1 MELNYAFYYIE
12 ANVVCILIFAVMLG
26 RSWRGV
32 DRQERQRVFDTIMIC
47 HVIYFFSDIIWVLLL
62 EKIIPPS
69 ILSVSLVNISNSVII
84 CYLSCFWF
92 SYIELIG
99 GAKYIKHLSNRLV
112 IQLPTLFS
120 TLIVS
125 LMFLF
130 FRDKVLGDDM
140 VPTPFYYF
148 LLFFIPST
156 YVVCASIRAFM
167 RAFQKEHYIRRF
179 NFLVYAIYPIVVAIF
194 GLIQSVWLRAP
205 LFCFGS
211 TILMFYIY
219 ILSIENM
226 VSIDPLT
233 KLNNRTQ
240 LKRYVDTEL
249 SKSNGK
255 DTFFV
260 LMMDLNNF
268 KSINDKYGHMEG
280 DVAVVRTADALRKAC
295 AMNELHPFVA
305 RYGGDEF
312 IIVVQTEER
321 EAVEEL
327 CKYIKKTLK
336 RLNVYAEAPY
346 ELTACIGYASFKG
359 GLPDYRNAVAAADAE
374 LYKAKAIFKSQTRKS

>member
-1 MELNYAFYYIE
+1 
-12 ANVVCILIFAVMLG
+12 
-26 RSWRGV
+26 
-32 DRQERQRVFDTIMIC
+32 
-47 HVIYFFSDIIWVLLL
+47 
-62 EKIIPPS
+62 
-69 ILSVSLVNISNSVII
+69 
-84 CYLSCFWF
+84 
-92 SYIELIG
+92 
-99 GAKYIKHLSNRLV
+99 
-112 IQLPTLFS
+112 
-120 TLIVS
+120 
-125 LMFLF
+125 MFLF
-130 FRDKVLGDDM
+130 FRDKVLGEDL

-148 LLFFIPST
+148 LLLFIPST

-167 RAFQKEHYIRRF
+167 RAFQKENYIKRF
-179 NFLVYAIYPIVVAIF
+179 NFLVYAIYPIIVAIF

-255 DTFFV
+255 DTFYV

-280 DVAVVRTADALRKAC
+280 DIAVVRTADALRKAC
-295 AMNELHPFVA
+295 TKSELHPFVA

-312 IIVVQTEER
+312 IIVVQTEDKD
-321 EAVEEL
+321 AVKEL
-327 CKYIKKTLK
+327 VNYIKKTLR
-336 RLNVYAEAPY
+336 RLNIYAEAPY
-346 ELTACIGYASFKG
+346 ELTASIGYAPFRG
-359 GLPDYRNAVAAADAE
+359 GLPDYRNAVAEADAE
-374 LYKAKAIFKSQTRKS
+374 LYKAKAIFKSQLKKS